1 MIETSADDAK
11 MTQTASSEDRQPPAV
26 EASALMAGRREVV
39 ILHRGERYRLR
50 VTQSN
55 KLILTK

>member
-1 MIETSADDAK
+1 MTRDGTVPVREPGARPAEAK
-11 MTQTASSEDRQPPAV
+11 EPPAV
-26 EASALMAGRREVV
+26 EASQLLAGGREVV

-50 VTQSN
+50 VTQHD

>member
-1 MIETSADDAK
+1 MTRDGTMPARGPEARQAEAK
-11 MTQTASSEDRQPPAV
+11 EPRAV
-26 EASALMAGRREVV
+26 EASQFLAGGREVV

-50 VTQSN
+50 VTQHD